1 LVSPTYLKTPVILPR
16 RILCAARGVL
26 YNESMTPVERKFP
39 KSYEDAEIQTFC
51 PTRICLGHHVFD
63 GLFDSM
69 EGDYGG
75 FYVLTDDLLRS
86 QRQEESWGLLQS
98 ADEAEVVFHH
108 PLRDLAIP
116 CRVQG
121 CWVDSDG
128 LLAYVR
134 VKFPNGDEPTRRQL
148 DHWIAMLW

>member
-1 LVSPTYLKTPVILPR
+1 MSP
-16 RILCAARGVL
+16 A
-26 YNESMTPVERKFP
+26 ERKFP

-75 FYVLTDDLLRS
+75 FYLLTDELALA
-86 QRQEESWGLLQS
+86 QRQEEGLGLLQS

-108 PLRDLAIP
+108 PNRELAVP
-116 CRVQG
+116 CKVQG
-121 CWVDSDG
+121 YWVDGDG
-128 LLAYVR
+128 LLAYLR
-134 VKFPNGDEPTRRQL
+134 VKFPTGDAPMRRQL
-148 DHWIAMLW
+148 DHWLAMLW